1 MCGIFGVIAREENY
15 NKKDLIKLLEDVAK
29 ISQVRGKDSSGLAFR
44 FESKKQIEVLKG
56 PVSIDKL
63 LRTQEYKK
71 FKSEILSEVKDEEK
85 VKVKGEVENSSSIF
99 AALGHARLVTNGSQ
113 LEDVN
118 NQPVVKGYMAE

>member
-63 LRTQEYKK
+63 LRTQEYKRLK
-71 FKSEILSEVKDEEK
+71 DDILNE
-85 VKVKGEVENSSSIF
+85 VKVKAENNSNLF